1 MYYYRLE
8 IKSLLL
14 TPTGIHKV
22 IVYTNLKYYEKFYF
36 TIRKDGE
43 TILAHIG
50 TLKKRTNRKGIRI

>member
-22 IVYTNLKYYEKFYF
+22 IVYTNFE
-36 TIRKDGE
+36 
-43 TILAHIG
+43 IL
-50 TLKKRTNRKGIRI
+50 